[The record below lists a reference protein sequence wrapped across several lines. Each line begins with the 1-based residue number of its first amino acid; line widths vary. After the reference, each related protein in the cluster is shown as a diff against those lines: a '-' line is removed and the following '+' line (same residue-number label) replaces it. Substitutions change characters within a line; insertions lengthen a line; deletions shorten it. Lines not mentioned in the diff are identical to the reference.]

1 MLPRGFYERPAID
14 VARALL
20 GKVLLH
26 GGVSGRIVET
36 EAYLGLT
43 DAAAHAFHGPTPRTQ
58 VIFGPPGHAYVYLS
72 YGIHDCLN
80 VVAEPP
86 GSPGCVLI
94 RAVEPLTGIAAM
106 RRRRHTDRLENLANG
121 PGKLTQAL
129 GITLR
134 HNGADLT
141 RGALTLHEPSSAEPF
156 EIAISPRVGITH
168 NADWPL
174 RFYIA
179 GSRFLSRHLKPP
191 GDATL
196 KKHAQIDDIS

>member
-1 MLPRGFYERPAID
+1 M
-14 VARALL
+14 
-20 GKVLLH
+20 H
-26 GGVSGRIVET
+26 GGASARIVET
-36 EAYLGLT
+36 EAYLGLA
-43 DAAAHAFHGPTPRTQ
+43 DAAAHAFRGPTPRTQ

-106 RRRRHTDRLENLANG
+106 RRRRHTERLENLANG

-129 GITLR
+129 AITLR

-141 RGALTLHEPSSAEPF
+141 RGPITVREASPRETF
-156 EIAISPRVGITH
+156 EIAVSARVGITR

-179 GSRFLSRHLKPP
+179 GNRFVSRHPRSLLKS

-196 KKHAQIDDIS
+196 KRHAQIHDFS